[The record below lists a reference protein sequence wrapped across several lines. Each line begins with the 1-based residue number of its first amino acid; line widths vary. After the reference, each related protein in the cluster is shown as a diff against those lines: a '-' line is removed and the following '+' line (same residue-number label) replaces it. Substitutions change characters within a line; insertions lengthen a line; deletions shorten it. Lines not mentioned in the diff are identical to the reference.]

1 MLFIKVGGRS
11 DSNVYIRMKTKAAA
25 ECGIEFEHV
34 KLPRSVT
41 EAQLLVAIHKLNSDR
56 NVHAILLQLP
66 LDSEESIDAK
76 KCTDSISVDKDVDG
90 LTFGSLG
97 KLAQGS

>member
-1 MLFIKVGGRS
+1 
-11 DSNVYIRMKTKAAA
+11 MKTKAAV
-25 ECGIEFEHV
+25 ECGIEFELV

-41 EAQLLVAIHKLNSDR
+41 EAQLLSTIKKLNSDR
-56 NVHAILLQLP
+56 SVHAILLQLP

-76 KCTDSISVDKDVDG
+76 KCTDTISIDKDVDG
-90 LTFGSLG
+90 LTVGSLG